1 MPEVAQAARRVID
14 ASGAPV
20 NWLELPA
27 GAGALETCGEV
38 LPDKT
43 VEAIE
48 VHRVALK
55 GPITTPIGKGFRS
68 VNVQLRKRLNLYAA
82 VRPVRSLPG
91 VKTRYENVE
100 LVVILENTR
109 AVPGPKNVTTGVV
122 QASRCDPNSV

>member
-1 MPEVAQAARRVID
+1 M
-14 ASGAPV
+14 
-20 NWLELPA
+20 
-27 GAGALETCGEV
+27 

-82 VRPVRSLPG
+82 VRPVRSMPG
-91 VKTRYENVE
+91 IKTRYENVE
-100 LVVILENTR
+100 LVVIRENTE
-109 AVPGPKNVTTGVV
+109 GLYSGGE
-122 QASRCDPNSV
+122 